1 MGIKISIGNDHAGYA
16 LKFEIVKMLR
26 AAGYEVINFGTD
38 LPDSVDYP
46 DYAHSV
52 IQSLISGKTELSILI
67 CGTGN
72 GICMTANKYSGVRA
86 ALCWKA
92 EIAILARQHNDA
104 NVLCLP
110 ARFLET
116 EEALN
121 IVEVFL
127 ETEFEGGR
135 HQKRIDKINPNI

>member
-1 MGIKISIGNDHAGYA
+1 MKISIGNDHAGPE
-16 LKFEIVKMLR
+16 LKAAIVNMLLEL
-26 AAGYEVINFGTD
+26 GHEVTNFGTD
-38 LPDSVDYP
+38 TADSVDYP
-46 DYAHSV
+46 DHAHAV
-52 IQSLISGKTELSILI
+52 MQSLTSGETELSILI

-72 GICMTANKYSGVRA
+72 GICMTANKWKGVRA

-110 ARFLET
+110 ARFIST

-135 HQKRIDKINPNI
+135 HQNRINKINPNI

>member
-1 MGIKISIGNDHAGYA
+1 MESTISIGSDHAGVK
-16 LKFEIVKMLR
+16 LKSNIISLLEGKNIKM
-26 AAGYEVINFGTD
+26 IDCGTYD
-38 LPDSVDYP
+38 ENSCDYP
-46 DYAHSV
+46 DIAKETIDYLSNKKAN
-52 IQSLISGKTELSILI
+52 LSILI
-67 CGTGN
+67 CGSGV
-72 GICMTANKYSGVRA
+72 GMSICANRALKVRA

-135 HQKRIDKINPNI
+135 HQNRINKINPNI

>member
-1 MGIKISIGNDHAGYA
+1 MKISIGNDHAGYA
-16 LKFEIVKMLR
+16 LKFEIVKMLHYM
-26 AAGYEVINFGTD
+26 GHEVINFGTD
-38 LPDSVDYP
+38 LADSVDYP
-46 DYAHSV
+46 DYAHAV
-52 IQSLISGKTELSILI
+52 MNSLTTGETELSILI

-72 GICMTANKYSGVRA
+72 GICMTANKWKGIRA
-86 ALCWKA
+86 ALCWKP

-135 HQKRIDKINPNI
+135 HQNRINKINPNI

>member
-1 MGIKISIGNDHAGYA
+1 MKISIGNDHAGYA
-16 LKFEIVKMLR
+16 LKFEIVKMLHDM
-26 AAGYEVINFGTD
+26 GYEVINFGTD
-38 LPDSVDYP
+38 LADSVDYP
-46 DYAHSV
+46 DYAHTV
-52 IQSLISGKTELSILI
+52 MNSLTTGETELSILI

-72 GICMTANKYSGVRA
+72 GICMTANKWNGIRA
-86 ALCWKA
+86 ALCWKP

-135 HQKRIDKINPNI
+135 HQNRINKINTNI

>member
-1 MGIKISIGNDHAGYA
+1 MKISIGNDHAGYE
-16 LKFEIVKMLR
+16 LKADIVNFLHEK
-26 AAGYEVINFGTD
+26 GIDTINFGTND
-38 LPDSVDYP
+38 ADSVDYP
-46 DYAHSV
+46 DFAHAV
-52 IQSLISGKTELSILI
+52 MQSLTTEETELSILI

-72 GICMTANKYSGVRA
+72 GIAMTANKWNGVRA
-86 ALCWKA
+86 ALCWKP

-116 EEALN
+116 DEALN

-135 HQKRIDKINPNI
+135 HQKRIDKINTQI

>member
-1 MGIKISIGNDHAGYA
+1 M
-16 LKFEIVKMLR
+16 
-26 AAGYEVINFGTD
+26 
-38 LPDSVDYP
+38 
-46 DYAHSV
+46 
-52 IQSLISGKTELSILI
+52 QSLTSGETELSILI

-72 GICMTANKYSGVRA
+72 GICMTANKWQGVRA
-86 ALCWKA
+86 ALCWKP

-116 EEALN
+116 EDALN

-135 HQKRIDKINPNI
+135 HQNRINKINPNI

>member
-1 MGIKISIGNDHAGYA
+1 MKKRISIGNDHAGPE
-16 LKFEIVKMLR
+16 LKIAIVNMLTEQ
-26 AAGYEVINFGTD
+26 GYDVINFGTD
-38 LPDSVDYP
+38 TNDSVDYP
-46 DYAHSV
+46 DYAHRV
-52 IQSLISGKTELSILI
+52 MESLLSGETDLSILI

-72 GICMTANKYSGVRA
+72 GISMSANKHNNVRA
-86 ALCWKA
+86 ALCWKS

-110 ARFLET
+110 ARFITT

-127 ETEFEGGR
+127 ETEFESGR
-135 HQKRIDKINPNI
+135 HQKRIERINI

>member
-1 MGIKISIGNDHAGYA
+1 MKISIGNDHAGYA
-16 LKFEIVKMLR
+16 LKFEIVRMLHYM
-26 AAGYEVINFGTD
+26 GHEVINFGTD
-38 LPDSVDYP
+38 LADSVDYP
-46 DYAHSV
+46 DYAHAV
-52 IQSLISGKTELSILI
+52 MNSLTTGETELSILI

-72 GICMTANKYSGVRA
+72 GICMTANKWKGIRA
-86 ALCWKA
+86 ALCWKP

-135 HQKRIDKINPNI
+135 HQNRINKINPNI